1 MAELLLRSGQLGEIP
16 AAMSSPNAPRLGGST
31 SRRYASALL
40 KFALVVLAVVAV
52 NWGTNKLA
60 TVFEMDL
67 ALDDEAGLRRA
78 VLSGAALYSL
88 MLAMPFVPGV
98 EVGLGMIALLGPR
111 VVPLVYIS
119 TVFGLSLAFAVGRI
133 ASPKILIRFFDDLGL
148 RRASD
153 LLQRFEATD
162 GELEF
167 SSLAPMNSNRAISWL
182 SRHRYLAVAIAINLP
197 GNFVIGGGGG
207 IALLAGLSR
216 LYSAPAF
223 ILTVSLA
230 VSPIPIAVML
240 LGSTV
245 LN

>member
-1 MAELLLRSGQLGEIP
+1 
-16 AAMSSPNAPRLGGST
+16 MSPRNAPRLVGRKN
-31 SRRYASALL
+31 RRYASALFKL
-40 KFALVVLAVVAV
+40 ALVILVIVAV
-52 NWGTNKLA
+52 NWSANKLA

-67 ALDDEAGLRRA
+67 VLDDEATMRRA

-119 TVFGLSLAFAVGRI
+119 TVIGLCLAFTVGRVV
-133 ASPKILIRFFDDLGL
+133 SPKILIRFFDDLGL

-153 LLQRFEATD
+153 LLQRFEAAD
-162 GELEF
+162 GELEIAG
-167 SSLAPMNSNRAISWL
+167 LAAANSNRALSWL
-182 SRHRYLAVAIAINLP
+182 LRHRYLAVAIAINLP

-245 LN
+245 LH